1 MNPLTFRTDDD
12 TRWGTGN
19 GTDLTAVQVDLNF
32 WAVQVAIDAIEAA
45 TQTTVS
51 IDFIT
56 QPAGGNQ
63 FFVHLTNHSILG
75 PFTIP
80 ASQWRPRGD
89 WQPLTAYA
97 AFDTVS
103 DGGALYLVLQP
114 ITSAATFD
122 PFAQFNLASVYA
134 LILSAPADGVPTDG
148 VVGQRLVFKGGS
160 PNFSGWENE
169 YVRLALF
176 VPGQPQAG
184 STLLQYCVTDN
195 MQLPAG
201 LAGSVAFSA
210 TPSTTTQSF
219 PLFKNGVA
227 IGSIIFNGSGSSPSD
242 VDVSF
247 PDDVSFVPGDI
258 ITLNAPPAPDAN
270 QANISITLLATLT
283 S

>member
-1 MNPLTFRTDDD
+1 MTLTYRTDDVS
-12 TRWGTGN
+12 RWGTGN
-19 GTDLTAVQVDLNF
+19 GADLSAVQIDLNF
-32 WAVQVAIDAIEAA
+32 WAVQQAIDALEAA
-45 TQTTVS
+45 QQFTVS
-51 IDFIT
+51 IDFIS
-56 QPAGGNQ
+56 QPTGGNQ
-63 FFVHLTNHSILG
+63 FFVHLTNHSVLG

-80 ASQWRPRGD
+80 TSQWRPRGD
-89 WQPLTAYA
+89 WQPLTTYA
-97 AFDTVS
+97 TFDTVS

-122 PFAQFNLASVYA
+122 PNAQQSLSAVYA
-134 LILSAPADGVPTDG
+134 LILSPPADGVPTDG
-148 VVGQRLVFKGGS
+148 VAGQRLAFIGGS
-160 PNFSGWENE
+160 PAFAAWKNE
-169 YVRLALF
+169 YIRLALF
-176 VPGQPQAG
+176 IPGQPQAG
-184 STLLQYCVTDN
+184 STLLQYCVTDD

-210 TPSTTTQSF
+210 TPSSTTMSF
-219 PLFKNGVA
+219 PIFKNGTP

-247 PDDVSFVPGDI
+247 PDAVSFVPGDI